1 VFFFREISVLR
12 ATEWMRGSCQKFK
25 NMISK
30 ESNRK
35 TKELVRN
42 PIDSNRCKQINKDYN
57 KNCKELVNILIEC
70 VRN

>member
-1 VFFFREISVLR
+1 
-12 ATEWMRGSCQKFK
+12 
-25 NMISK
+25 MISK